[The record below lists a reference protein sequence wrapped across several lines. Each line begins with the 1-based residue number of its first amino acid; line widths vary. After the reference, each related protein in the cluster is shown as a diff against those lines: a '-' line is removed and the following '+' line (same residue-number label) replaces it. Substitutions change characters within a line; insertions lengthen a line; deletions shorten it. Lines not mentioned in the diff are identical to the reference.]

1 MVWCCSAAALV
12 CVALICLRAQK
23 SGTKWSA
30 VIETQLCYEIK
41 TFLLAGHE
49 TSAAMLMW
57 SVYELGRN
65 EQARQKVSRDGHV
78 CRRRRAAVCALLHQD
93 RLRRMCMAAASQ
105 EQRLC
110 LDCLC

>member
-1 MVWCCSAAALV
+1 VLEGILWTAVPNSGSVSCILCCCCRA
-12 CVALICLRAQK
+12 CVALVHTVTHCQHTWTHCPQS

-30 VIETQLCYEIK
+30 AIETQLCYEIK

-65 EQARQKVSRDGHV
+65 SQARQQVRSSDF
-78 CRRRRAAVCALLHQD
+78 C
-93 RLRRMCMAAASQ
+93 
-105 EQRLC
+105 
-110 LDCLC
+110 

>member
-1 MVWCCSAAALV
+1 V
-12 CVALICLRAQK
+12 LICLQS

-30 VIETQLCYEIK
+30 AIETQLCYEIK

-65 EQARQKVSRDGHV
+65 NQAREKVG
-78 CRRRRAAVCALLHQD
+78 APLAL
-93 RLRRMCMAAASQ
+93 
-105 EQRLC
+105 
-110 LDCLC
+110 

>member
-1 MVWCCSAAALV
+1 M
-12 CVALICLRAQK
+12 CVALRCLRAQK

-30 VIETQLCYEIK
+30 AIETQLCYEIK

-65 EQARQKVSRDGHV
+65 EQARQKVSHG
-78 CRRRRAAVCALLHQD
+78 A
-93 RLRRMCMAAASQ
+93 RLSAAACRVVRLVAPGQPAQGVCVAAARQ
-105 EQRLC
+105 EQRLWS
-110 LDCLC
+110 DCSW